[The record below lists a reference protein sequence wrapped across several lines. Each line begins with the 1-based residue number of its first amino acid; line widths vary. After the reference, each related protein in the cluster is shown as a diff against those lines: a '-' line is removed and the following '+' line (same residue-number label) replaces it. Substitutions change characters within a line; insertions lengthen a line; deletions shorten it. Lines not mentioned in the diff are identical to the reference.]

1 MSVRRKIVYVI
12 SLLLICIAEGAPE
25 DSLEHAGV
33 VNATVGQN
41 ITLNCSVDE
50 IELQVSQIQWEK
62 TNNEKKE
69 ILVVHNP
76 QFGTDGKLKS
86 SFAPLRNKTTGRLY
100 GATLSLYMVQMSDS
114 GQYCCEIVTFPKG
127 SIKDITN
134 LSVDVQEE
142 ELSDTTVDAQLNNAI
157 QIQCLKNM
165 TGIMQ
170 SGMFLEWAVQGNG
183 TEESIV
189 TSNGTIKIDS
199 NSPTYKGRYQLDSH
213 YSLIVKPAKTAD
225 HERVFICKIK
235 SPYRRLKSISRVKV
249 FGKSYISLSILSRY
263 LFFNATCL
271 IRNAFP
277 KPKVT
282 WYINGQALQDK
293 ERGASIQ
300 SEVSRDVEG
309 QYQVMTTLHLLV
321 NQSKAN
327 QSLWCQSVFI
337 HQNKTLQ
344 IQSETTIVLASPD
357 LSIEITQPTTFIKE
371 GDDVQIQ
378 CKSNL
383 PADQYV
389 FWSNK
394 NTSRIYSSKDGKLNL
409 RQITRHQSDVY
420 VCKPEW
426 SNFDYFKEL
435 NITIPVL
442 VNYIDIIQCDRSS
455 PVEIEAYSHLQ
466 IKCFSNASESPEY
479 TWIQNNYR
487 VSNSST
493 LDIAKMTKEKS
504 GIYTVIA
511 GIPGIS
517 LQSQA
522 EIVVTLKKDGVTPS
536 YSTTYPDMTQ
546 DTTNSTERSEETSRY
561 TNTTSQTQKTNWSDS
576 TSYIPDVTSE
586 HAYTNF
592 SDGQPSWDSSTTS
605 STEGPASYTDTIT
618 TSQYS
623 GDFNT
628 TDPINNSTD
637 TSDVKNAENGRL
649 TGLVMLPIVL
659 VFVIIIIFMIRRSIE
674 QKRLDA
680 PPPFKPPPPPVKY
693 KPIVPH
699 DIIEIKRLD

>member
-1 MSVRRKIVYVI
+1 MSIRRKIVYAV
-12 SLLLICIAEGAPE
+12 SLLLICIVEGSPE
-25 DSLEHAGV
+25 DFLEHGV
-33 VNATVGQN
+33 VYATVGQN
-41 ITLNCSVDE
+41 LTLNCSVDDN
-50 IELQVSQIQWEK
+50 ELKVSQIQWEK
-62 TNNEKKE
+62 TNNRKKE

-86 SFAPLRNKTTGRLY
+86 SFAPLQNKTSGQLY
-100 GATLSLYMVQMSDS
+100 GATLSLYMLHMSDS

-142 ELSDTTVDAQLNNAI
+142 ELSFTTVDAQLNYEI

-170 SGMFLEWAVQGNG
+170 SGMVLEWVVQGNG
-183 TEESIV
+183 TEELIV
-189 TSNGTIKIDS
+189 TSNGTNKIDS
-199 NSPTYKGRYQLDSH
+199 NLPTYKGRYQLNSH
-213 YSLIVKPAKTAD
+213 YSLIVKSAKTVD

-235 SPYRRLKSISRVKV
+235 SPYRHLKSSSRVKV
-249 FGKSYISLSILSRY
+249 FGQSTKPEII
-263 LFFNATCL
+263 FNYQYNNLHTLRMTGTCL

-277 KPKVT
+277 KPKLT
-282 WYINGQALQDK
+282 WYINGHLLQDK

-309 QYQVMTTLHLLV
+309 QYQVKTTLHLLI
-321 NQSKAN
+321 NQSKGN

-344 IQSETTIVLASPD
+344 NQSETMIVLAYPD

-378 CKSNL
+378 CKSSL

-389 FWSNK
+389 FWSSK
-394 NTSRIYSSKDGKLNL
+394 NTSKIYSSKDGNLNL
-409 RQITRHQSDVY
+409 RQITRHQSDAY

-426 SNFDYFKEL
+426 SNFDYFKER

-455 PVEIEAYSHLQ
+455 PVEVEAYSHLQ
-466 IKCFSNASESPEY
+466 IKCFSHASESPEY
-479 TWIQNNYR
+479 MWIQNNYT

-493 LDIAKMTKEKS
+493 LDFEKMTKEKT
-504 GIYTVIA
+504 GIYKVIA
-511 GIPGIS
+511 TIPGIS
-517 LQSQA
+517 LQSHA
-522 EIVVTLKKDGVTPS
+522 EIVVTLKKDGMTPS
-536 YSTTYPDMTQ
+536 YSNSTTYPDVTQ

-561 TNTTSQTQKTNWSDS
+561 TNTTSQTQETNWYES
-576 TSYIPDVTSE
+576 TSYSPDVTNE
-586 HAYTNF
+586 HAYTNS
-592 SDGQPSWDSSTTS
+592 SDGEPSWDSSTIS
-605 STEGPASYTDTIT
+605 STEGPLSYTETSS

-623 GDFNT
+623 EDFNT
-628 TDPINNSTD
+628 TDPIKNSTD
-637 TSDVKNAENGRL
+637 TD
-649 TGLVMLPIVL
+649 
-659 VFVIIIIFMIRRSIE
+659 
-674 QKRLDA
+674 
-680 PPPFKPPPPPVKY
+680 
-693 KPIVPH
+693 
-699 DIIEIKRLD
+699 